1 MLTNHTI
8 ERLKEMRLSGMVEA
22 YESQL
27 KQNDINSLSFE
38 ERLGLLVDYE
48 WTLRQDRRLKRLLK
62 KAKLRFAACPEDIN
76 YRHPRG
82 LDKSV
87 MLRLA
92 ACEWIQTHQNV
103 IMSGPTGVGKTYLS
117 CALGNAACR
126 KGYSTRYYRVP
137 RLLSE
142 LKVAKGDGTYSKL
155 LHQLLKLDLLILD
168 DWGLAPLSADEGRE
182 ILEVIEDRNHLS
194 STIIASQLP
203 IEHWHEILG
212 DPTVA
217 DAILDRL
224 VHNAHKLILRG
235 DSMRKFYT
243 GTEKES

>member
-1 MLTNHTI
+1 MLINHTL
-8 ERLKEMRLSGMVEA
+8 ERLKKMRLSGMAEA
-22 YESQL
+22 YEAQL

-38 ERLGLLVDYE
+38 ERFSLLVDYE
-48 WTLRQDRRLKRLLK
+48 WTLRQDRRLQRLLK
-62 KAKLRFAACPEDIN
+62 KAKFRIPACPEDID

-87 MLRLA
+87 MLRLVD
-92 ACEWIQTHQNV
+92 CHWIQSHQNV
-103 IMSGPTGVGKTYLS
+103 IITGPTGVGKTYLA

-126 KGYSTRYYRVP
+126 KGYSTRYFRVP
-137 RLLSE
+137 RLLTD
-142 LKVAKGDGTYSKL
+142 LKMSKGDGTYSKL

-168 DWGLAPLSADEGRE
+168 DWGLTPLSADEGRE

-194 STIIASQLP
+194 STIIVSQLP
-203 IEHWHEILG
+203 IKHWHEILG

-224 VHNAHKLILRG
+224 VHNAH
-235 DSMRKFYT
+235 
-243 GTEKES
+243 